1 MVEDTPSPPALPRR
15 GIGFHTAV
23 AVNLVLLVGVA
34 GFLAFDAARETRQR
48 EREKVAA
55 LDEQA
60 MTLHQAVARLAHHS
74 AGELQEFVDGVCGRM
89 TDDASPGHH
98 IVVEANGR
106 VFQSRAHRR
115 ESDEFAAAI
124 RAASAASC
132 ARWRSAPNS
141 ASARARRPSC

>member
-55 LDEQA
+55 LDEEA

-74 AGELQEFVDGVCGRM
+74 AGELARVRGRGVRADDRRRLARPPHRGRSAGPGLSGPRPTGGTRTTRCGPCGR
-89 TDDASPGHH
+89 PRGHPT
-98 IVVEANGR
+98 
-106 VFQSRAHRR
+106 
-115 ESDEFAAAI
+115 AAA
-124 RAASAASC
+124 
-132 ARWRSAPNS
+132 
-141 ASARARRPSC
+141 